1 MKLDQHSL
9 LEGTKLVVLISY
21 LPPTL
26 VNRLRL
32 LEGGKNQILC
42 RLKGTD
48 LDKGGRKCRCRSDER
63 GGRGEELRSQPCSGG
78 EVESELCRRRP
89 EARPKAAPSK
99 LPRKGPRHQQ
109 SAPPTWPRMGRT
121 RRRGGRRTH
130 RAWSERS
137 CRRLRDTGT
146 AWCHRHHCLWPRAG
160 APSAPLV
167 AMIAAPPS
175 PPCEGPAHIAAASC
189 EGLGRSARRCGA
201 PSHPT
206 RLLGSRRLICHL
218 CRARP

>member
-1 MKLDQHSL
+1 VTKKEDHQEEDPDIVSAIITQLQLPNLAKKKGKKERKRASGRSISLLGMKLNQHSL

-32 LEGGKNQILC
+32 LEGGNNQILC

-78 EVESELCRRRP
+78 EVESKLCRRRP

-130 RAWSERS
+130 RAWSER
-137 CRRLRDTGT
+137 
-146 AWCHRHHCLWPRAG
+146 
-160 APSAPLV
+160 
-167 AMIAAPPS
+167 
-175 PPCEGPAHIAAASC
+175 
-189 EGLGRSARRCGA
+189 
-201 PSHPT
+201 
-206 RLLGSRRLICHL
+206 
-218 CRARP
+218 RPH